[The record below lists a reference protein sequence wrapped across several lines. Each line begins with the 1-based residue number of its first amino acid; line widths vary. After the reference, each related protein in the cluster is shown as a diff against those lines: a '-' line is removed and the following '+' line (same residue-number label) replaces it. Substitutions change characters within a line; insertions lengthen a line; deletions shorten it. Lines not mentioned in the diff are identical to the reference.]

1 MPVASD
7 SAAVPRSI
15 PLPLR
20 LAQVA
25 ACLAVAYCALDAA
38 RHTTVAVPPQGPMLF
53 AAGDAAPAALS
64 QLADLGALAG
74 PPLASIEVIVQRQDT
89 LERIFRRLQL
99 SLADLA
105 DIRALDGMR
114 ALIDRLNPGEQLR
127 FLHRDG
133 SLLGLERHLSL
144 TQKLEVRR
152 TDTGFQATVVPRPIE
167 TQGTVAHG
175 VIESSL
181 FEAANAAGL
190 ADPTVLELARIF
202 ASDVDFVL
210 GLRQGDEFS
219 VYYQRISQNGEYVK
233 DGEILAARFVNQ
245 GHVFEAVRY
254 VGPDGV
260 AGYYSP
266 DGRSMQK
273 AFLRAP
279 LEFRRVSS
287 GFSRARLHPILD
299 RIRAHRGVDY
309 AAPIGTPVLAAG
321 AGRLRFRGWKGGYG
335 NVIEIDH
342 GGGIETVYGHLSRFA
357 AARAGAHVERGQ
369 TIGFVGMTGLAT
381 GPHLH
386 YEFHVNGQ
394 YVDPQRVKLADARP
408 IDPSLFADFELKTA
422 PLLAALAPSAAA
434 QVAVR

>member
-1 MPVASD
+1 MTVASD
-7 SAAVPRSI
+7 SAPVPRSI

-20 LAQVA
+20 LAQIA

-38 RHTTVAVPPQGPMLF
+38 RHAAVALPQQGPMLF
-53 AAGDAAPAALS
+53 AAGGAAPSALS
-64 QLADLGALAG
+64 RIADLGALAG
-74 PPLASIEVIVQRQDT
+74 PQLAPIEVIVQQHDT

-99 SLADLA
+99 NLADLA
-105 DIRALDGMR
+105 DIRSLDGMR
-114 ALIDRLNPGEQLR
+114 ALLDRLNPGEQLK
-127 FLHRDG
+127 FVQRDG
-133 SLLGLERHLSL
+133 SLVGLERHLSL

-152 TDTGFQATVVPRPIE
+152 TDAGFRASVVLKPIE
-167 TQGTVAHG
+167 TQSVVAHG

-190 ADPTVLELARIF
+190 SDSTVLELARIF

-233 DGEILAARFVNQ
+233 DGAILAARFVNQ
-245 GHVFEAVRY
+245 GQVFEAVRY
-254 VGPDGV
+254 LRPDGE

-266 DGRSMQK
+266 DGRSMEK

-309 AAPIGTPVLAAG
+309 AAPSGTPVYAAG
-321 AGRLRFRGWKGGYG
+321 SGRLRFRGWKGGYG

-357 AARAGAHVERGQ
+357 GVKAGAHVERGQ

-394 YVDPQRVKLADARP
+394 YVDPRKVKLADARP
-408 IDPSLFADFELKTA
+408 IDPSLLADFELKTA
-422 PLLAALAPSAAA
+422 PLRAALAPPAAA